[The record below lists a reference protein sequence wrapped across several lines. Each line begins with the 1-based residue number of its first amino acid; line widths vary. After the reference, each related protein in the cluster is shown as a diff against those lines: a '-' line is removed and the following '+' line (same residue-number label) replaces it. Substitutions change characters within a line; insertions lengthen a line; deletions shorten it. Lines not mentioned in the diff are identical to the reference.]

1 MREGVQRMTY
11 FVIFAVN
18 YTMTSNFKTALK
30 SLVAAVF
37 LTLLPQAGRS
47 QDFSIRTNILWD
59 AVSEPNLGVEFPV
72 SNNWSVGGNAALKS
86 WPRWLAWD
94 WDKENPVHWR
104 NYAIVPEVRYYVEQV
119 YQGLFF
125 GADAIYTHFNV
136 GSVPTPFHMYPVVE
150 ESRVQGSYWAGGLF
164 AGYAWWPWQHW
175 RLEVEAGAAIGLAAY
190 DKYDCKHCGTKVGEE
205 RVPAVVPK
213 LALNVAYNPVARDK
227 RKQKDTKHYVLSGT
241 DTITVMTPPVV
252 FTVHLQDVDHPE
264 TEGDRVS
271 KEDSWVMPI
280 GKYRPLDY
288 LTRPGIDSI
297 QFVRFAVDSWELNTK
312 DASNAKVLER
322 LTTAINRIKQEE
334 ATDEMLISIVGLA
347 SIEGPQDRNDTLSLR
362 RAKVVADYL
371 NRETGVSRRFFETI
385 GKGEAWDWFKAQLEA
400 QPDGHERLLDILY
413 NEPDPD
419 RREALIRADSRLYE
433 DVKENF
439 LADQRNSGY
448 IRIYYGNAPDPVT
461 EEYNKDVIP
470 LLKSKR
476 YADAVRKFE
485 ESPDLKKRALQDA
498 EAANAYGIALYFTAL
513 DAKDAA
519 KEKEAIEMLEAA
531 ARNGSEAAAENLR
544 GIETYGP
551 ARKEFEAWQEVMK
564 DNN

>member
-1 MREGVQRMTY
+1 MSRAFSQA
-11 FVIFAVN
+11 FARLL
-18 YTMTSNFKTALK
+18 TAL
-30 SLVAAVF
+30 L
-37 LTLLPQAGRS
+37 LTFSFSQAGHS
-47 QDFSIRTNILWD
+47 QDFSIRTNLLWD
-59 AVSEPNLGVEFPV
+59 AVSEPNIGLEFPL
-72 SNNWSVGGNAALKS
+72 NDNWSIGGNVGLKS

-94 WDKENPVHWR
+94 WDKENPLIWR
-104 NYAIVPEVRYYVEQV
+104 DYAVVPEVRYYLDQV
-119 YQGLFF
+119 YKGVFF
-125 GADAIYTHFNV
+125 GADAVYTHFNV
-136 GSVPTPFHMYPVVE
+136 SAVPTPFHMYPDAE
-150 ESRVQGSYWAGGLF
+150 NHRVQGSYWAGGLF

-205 RVPAVVPK
+205 RIPAVVPK

-227 RKQKDTKHYVLSGT
+227 RKPRKGSYVVSGT

-252 FTVHLQDVDHPE
+252 FTVHLQDVARPE
-264 TEGDRVS
+264 TEGDRVA

-297 QFVRFAVDSWELNTK
+297 QYVRFPVDSWELNTGN
-312 DASNAKVLER
+312 ASNAKVLER
-322 LTTAINRIKQEE
+322 LTNAINRIKQDES
-334 ATDEMLISIVGLA
+334 TDEILISIVGLA

-400 QPDGHERLLDILY
+400 QPDGRERLLDILY

-461 EEYNKDVIP
+461 EKYNNEVIP

-564 DNN
+564 EEDAL